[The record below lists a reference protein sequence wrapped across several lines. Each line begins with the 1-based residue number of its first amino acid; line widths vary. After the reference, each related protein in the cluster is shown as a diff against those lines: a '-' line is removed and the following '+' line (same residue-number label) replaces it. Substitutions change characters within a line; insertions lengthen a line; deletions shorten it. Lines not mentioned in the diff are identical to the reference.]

1 MRSTLRVVVSITQP
15 ARDERMNDWKSSMR
29 KTIQQFAF
37 ALNPTTVA
45 VCVPPISREQRAE
58 IARHVKTLG

>member
-1 MRSTLRVVVSITQP
+1 
-15 ARDERMNDWKSSMR
+15 MNDWKSSMR